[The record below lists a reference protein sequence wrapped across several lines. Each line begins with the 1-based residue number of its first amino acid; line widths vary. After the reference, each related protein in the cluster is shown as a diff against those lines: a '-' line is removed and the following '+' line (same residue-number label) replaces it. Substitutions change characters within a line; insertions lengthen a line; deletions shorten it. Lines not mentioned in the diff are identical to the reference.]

1 MSTSSLDARY
11 AAAMDKLKT
20 FGQEHALKFYDEL
33 NDDQKDKLLSQIE
46 SLDFSPTQYINNRG
60 SSRTWSDHTYRVYG
74 D

>member
-33 NDDQKDKLLSQIE
+33 NDDQKDKLLRQLE
-46 SLDFSPTQYINNRG
+46 PLDF
-60 SSRTWSDHTYRVYG
+60 
-74 D
+74 